1 MQHGCEKDQHYIEI
15 MDRFDPFPFFD
26 HLIRFV
32 GFIWFYDVIPVI
44 SLLSTY
50 KKKPMIYPISPFVSH
65 SYIPWNSMKP
75 TVFWAQ
81 ILFRTSPSGSYWS
94 KTCRWWDNI
103 DHIKHP
109 PWHEYIPY
117 DIFWGVEYTY
127 IYICIHIYIYVKK
140 SSISETQKSY
150 WCIGGYRNVPLFNS
164 IYRFDF
170 LPWYPGWK
178 LVAHG
183 FFVASRPLGLWWC
196 TTGRGWPGG
205 RWVQSPDFHKSV
217 PPNHPFIYDFPL

>member
-127 IYICIHIYIYVKK
+127 IYICIHIYIYMLRNPPFLKPKNHIDALVVTEMSHYLTPFTDSIFYHDIPVGNWWPMVF
-140 SSISETQKSY
+140 SS
-150 WCIGGYRNVPLFNS
+150 
-164 IYRFDF
+164 
-170 LPWYPGWK
+170 
-178 LVAHG
+178 
-183 FFVASRPLGLWWC
+183 
-196 TTGRGWPGG
+196 
-205 RWVQSPDFHKSV
+205 
-217 PPNHPFIYDFPL
+217 PPVL